1 MDDTPIVESNEQS
14 DSPEISL
21 SAIGGEEC
29 PNTMRVVG
37 KINGI
42 AMIILLDSGS
52 TDNFISQEVVMT
64 LKLPIC
70 ESVALQVGMASG
82 DKIVSCGRFQDLLI
96 NIEG

>member
-21 SAIGGEEC
+21 SAIGGEC

-37 KINGI
+37 KFNGI

-52 TDNFISQEVVMT
+52 TDNFTSQEVVMT

-82 DKIVSCGRFQDLLI
+82 EKIVSCGRFLDLLI

>member
-21 SAIGGEEC
+21 SAIGGEC

-37 KINGI
+37 KFNGI

-52 TDNFISQEVVMT
+52 TNNFISQVVMT

-70 ESVALQVGMASG
+70 ECVALQVGMASG